1 MPNLSPQPTLAW
13 EFYTDSPL
21 VGMALARETRMTLAW
36 DASHV
41 VYLLD
46 EAGVQLARW
55 NSREPIARG
64 AIAENGARI
73 AVAIASGRLQWF
85 EGLLTPRESRRTAT
99 AAALAID
106 PHGRFAVVAS
116 QNKCLVSDCYGRRA
130 ASFESP
136 RPIQHLRFPLAA
148 PLVVAASEAGW
159 IGAFDLSG
167 RVLWSHEA
175 GGKIGGL
182 AVTPAGGAVL
192 AAAHNHG
199 LLRVRGDGSGSDGSY
214 RLEHLPHRV
223 DMTSSGGHLLTGSI
237 DNTLTLL
244 DRDGRVLWSDLQEGP
259 IIDVALDPL
268 GRWAWVGLQTGRI
281 KRLELQSDA
290 TPERRAPRAASAPRT
305 AHLCEA
311 AWSAPLGQP
320 SDQLASASLGVLDDS
335 HRVGALLSDGKLR
348 VFQLPASRADGA
360 AAVQTPIHVSQNLPG
375 TGAMLRT
382 RGGLIVALTDRRLL
396 CYDAGKNASAVFD
409 ARLAQVTHCELL
421 GQGELIVVMERDR
434 LARSDI
440 RGKQRWLKVLPVP
453 VDQLALFPG
462 GLAITNDAGR
472 LEVLDLDANPLW
484 QFKALRQESQLLTI
498 SGELILILGRT
509 EKSLRAFRFDG
520 TPEWECPIPF
530 DPWRLSGVGRFALVR
545 SPDGRTLAIDPAGG
559 RAAGALPEVS
569 HAWYH
574 SLPDGRLGRVFAQTG
589 SLSAADFAG
598 RLLWRHVNDAELG
611 PVSVGKHGVAAV
623 MGSRLCWFPWLG

>member
-21 VGMALARETRMTLAW
+21 VGMALARETRTILAW

-46 EAGVQLARW
+46 EAGSQIARW
-55 NSREPIARG
+55 NSREPIARA
-64 AIAENGARI
+64 AIAESGERL
-73 AVAIASGRLQWF
+73 AVAMSTGRLQWF
-85 EGLLTPRESRRTAT
+85 EGPFTPRESRKTAT
-99 AAALAID
+99 PVALAID
-106 PHGRFAVVAS
+106 PHARFAVVS
-116 QNKCLVSDCYGRRA
+116 SHNKCLVSDCYGRRA

-136 RPIQHLRFPLAA
+136 RPIVHLRFPLAA
-148 PLVVAASEAGW
+148 PLVVAAAEGGW

-167 RVLWSHEA
+167 RLLWSYET

-192 AAAHNHG
+192 VAAHNHG
-199 LLRVRGDGSGSDGSY
+199 LLRVRGDGSGTEGSY

-244 DRDGRVLWSDLQEGP
+244 DRDGRVLWNELQEGP

-268 GRWAWVGLQTGRI
+268 ARCAWVGLQTGRI
-281 KRLELQSDA
+281 KRLELQSDL
-290 TPERRAPRAASAPRT
+290 TTERRPPRAAPASRT
-305 AHLCEA
+305 ANLCEA
-311 AWSAPLGQP
+311 AWTAPLGQ
-320 SDQLASASLGVLDDS
+320 SVEQLASASLGLLDDS
-335 HRVGALLSDGKLR
+335 QRVGALLSDGKLR
-348 VFQLPASRADGA
+348 VFQLPESRA
-360 AAVQTPIHVSQNLPG
+360 AVPSPPTPIHVSQNLPG

-382 RGGLIVALTDRRLL
+382 HGGLIVALTDRRLL

-434 LARSDI
+434 LARTDI

-453 VDQLALFPG
+453 VDQMAIFPG
-462 GLAITNDAGR
+462 GLAITNDAGC
-472 LEVLDLDANPLW
+472 LEVFNLEGQSLW
-484 QFKALRQESQLLTI
+484 QFKSLRQESQLLTV

-530 DPWRLSGVGRFALVR
+530 EPWRMTGVGKFTLVR
-545 SPDGRTLAIDPAGG
+545 SPDGRTRAVDPAGG
-559 RAAGALPEVS
+559 RAAGALPEVA

-574 SLPDGRLGRVFAQTG
+574 SLPDGRLGRVFAHTG

-611 PVSVGKHGVAAV
+611 PVAVGKHGVAAV
-623 MGSRLCWFPWLG
+623 LGSQLCWFPWLS